1 VKPTRILIM
10 LGLGSMFLAGCG
22 DSSEPIDN
30 VASNEEEAGP
40 KMKILEGEA
49 FYRERI
55 ALPPGALLNVVL
67 EDVSRMD
74 VPATVLAEYSVS
86 LDTSPPYA
94 FELEYD
100 PAMIE
105 DRMRYSVRAR
115 ITEGERLRFIS
126 TSSTDPFKLPEG
138 EPLSILMSSA
148 GGGRGGQAATAEP
161 DRDMRAVVSR
171 NPQVEMEGTH
181 WRLESLGGQAVTQPE
196 DSQREAFLM
205 LDADRQMAGGFG
217 SCNGFRGSYRLNG
230 NEISLGP
237 LAGTLKM
244 CADFMELE
252 RGFMDALAATA
263 WYSIQESRL
272 VLLDGEK
279 NPLATFTAVTP

>member
-1 VKPTRILIM
+1 MNPIRILIM
-10 LGLGSMFLAGCG
+10 LGLSSMFLAGCG
-22 DSSEPIDN
+22 DSSEPIGN
-30 VASNEEEAGP
+30 VATNEEEAGP
-40 KMKILEGEA
+40 KMKILKGET

-55 ALPPGALLNVVL
+55 ALPPGALLTVVL

-74 VPATVLAEYSVS
+74 VPSSVLAEYSVS

-100 PAMIE
+100 PAVIE
-105 DRMRYSVRAR
+105 DRMRYNVRAR
-115 ITEGERLRFIS
+115 ITEGERLRFTS

-138 EPLSILMSSA
+138 ESLRILLSSA

-161 DRDMRAVVSR
+161 DHDMRAVVSR
-171 NPQVEMEGTH
+171 NPQVEMEGTR
-181 WRLESLGGQAVTQPE
+181 WRLESLGGEAVTQPE
-196 DSQREAFLM
+196 EPQREAFLM

-230 NEISLGP
+230 NEISFGP

-244 CADFMELE
+244 CTDFMELE
-252 RGFMDALAATA
+252 QGFMGALSATA

-272 VLLDGEK
+272 VLLDK
-279 NPLATFTAVTP
+279 AKKPLAAFTAKTP